1 MSTPDEALNE
11 LDGVLKPLRGLAL
24 LGAGAVLALAL
35 VQPAQAGV
43 LSLGSQVTATANGD
57 ANALLGADSGY
68 AAVAGGN
75 TTTVSD
81 TDLEFLSADFAIGLD
96 FFSDG
101 RLDVYDNTG
110 TGLLAGTTVL
120 QFSFAGLAASLGA
133 FSLGDLSQVAGGSIT
148 AQLLDGQTLQLT
160 LTDVQFSS
168 ANFSSF
174 SAQVSSVP
182 EPTPL
187 ALLAAGLGLMAWR
200 RRAAPAAT

>member
-1 MSTPDEALNE
+1 MTPVNE
-11 LDGVLKPLRGLAL
+11 TAQQLDGLLKPLRHLAL

-43 LSLGSQVTATANGD
+43 LNLGSQVTATANGD
-57 ANALLGADSGY
+57 ASALLGADSGY

-75 TTTVSD
+75 TTAVSD

-120 QFSFAGLAASLGA
+120 QFSFAGLTTPLTA
-133 FSLGDLSQVAGGSIT
+133 FALGDLSQVVGGSIS
-148 AQLLDGQTLQLT
+148 AAWLDGQTLQLT
-160 LTDVQFSS
+160 LNDVQFSS
-168 ANFSSF
+168 SNFASF
-174 SAQVSSVP
+174 NAQVSNVP

-187 ALLAAGLGLMAWR
+187 ALLAAGLGLLAWR
-200 RRAAPAAT
+200 RRSA